1 MRGVWTGLAG
11 LAVAMTISGAALA
24 EDGPDVEK
32 GEKIFARCKACHTLE
47 EGGPDRIGP
56 NLHGVF
62 GRTAGTKEGFTYS
75 KAMVAKG
82 EEGLVWSEETLT
94 EYLRKPRDLVPGGS
108 MSFPGLKKDEDL
120 ANLIAYLKIET
131 GAEDEEGGEEEAAE

>member
-1 MRGVWTGLAG
+1 MRGLWTGLAA

-24 EDGPDVEK
+24 EDGPDADK
-32 GEKIFARCKACHTLE
+32 GKKIFARCKACHTLE

-94 EYLRKPRDLVPGGS
+94 EYLRKPKAVVPGGS

-120 ANLIAYLKIET
+120 ANLIAYLKSET
-131 GAEDEEGGEEEAAE
+131 GAE

>member
-1 MRGVWTGLAG
+1 MRGLWTGFAG
-11 LAVAMTISGAALA
+11 LAVAMMISGAALA
-24 EDGPDVEK
+24 EEGPDLAK
-32 GEKIFARCKACHTLE
+32 GKKIFARCKACHTLE

-62 GRTAGTKEGFTYS
+62 GRTAGTKEGFSYS

-94 EYLRKPRDLVPGGS
+94 EYLHKPKDLVPGGS
-108 MSFPGLKKDEDL
+108 MSFPGLKKEEDL
-120 ANLIAYLKIET
+120 ADIIAYLKSET
-131 GAEDEEGGEEEAAE
+131 GAE